1 MKLQSLVHRLRA
13 RYGERRVKWLA
24 ILLLIG
30 IGSVTVHLLVRHNL
44 DSSALLYVGLPY
56 LGALAIV
63 VIRPAKP
70 DERWWRIYLDRS
82 LTALI
87 VLLASSVVLFEGFV
101 CVLYLFPIYFLIVSI
116 AFAVGWAGTRKNKGT
131 RMLGLI
137 VPIIVLGSSLEGT
150 TEALSAERVVHV
162 QASRVAHLTPEEIM
176 RNLLRPMELNQER
189 NWVLS
194 IFPMP
199 YQVDAG
205 SLEPGSIHRMYTR
218 YDRWFVTNTHEG
230 ELHLEIVDFQ
240 PNRLRARVVHDTTF
254 FSSYL
259 SQLGSEVT
267 TTPIGPNRTDVS
279 LRLDYR
285 RNLDPAWYFH
295 PLQQY
300 AMREMAAFFI
310 DKVLVRSPKPP
321 DPSEPPVIQS

>member
-1 MKLQSLVHRLRA
+1 MNRLQSLIEGLKA
-13 RYGERRVKWLA
+13 RYGARRVKWLA

-30 IGSVTVHLLVRHNL
+30 IGSVSVHLLIRQGL

-63 VIRPAKP
+63 LIRPAKS
-70 DERWWRIYLDRS
+70 DERWWRVYLDRS

-101 CVLYLFPIYFLIVSI
+101 CVLFLFPIYFLVVTV
-116 AFAVGWAGTRKNKGT
+116 AFAAGWAGRRKDKGNKT
-131 RMLGLI
+131 LSVI
-137 VPIIVLGSSLEGT
+137 VPVIILGSSLEGT
-150 TEALSAERVVHV
+150 TEALSAERVAHV
-162 QASRVAHLTPEEIM
+162 EASRVAHLAPEEIM
-176 RNLLRPMELNQER
+176 RNLVLPMELNQDR
-189 NWVLS
+189 NWILS

-199 YQVDAG
+199 YQVDAE
-205 SLEPGSIHRMYTR
+205 SLEPGSVHRMHTR

-230 ELHLEIVDFQ
+230 ELHLEIVDFR

-254 FSSYL
+254 FASYL
-259 SQLGSEVT
+259 SQMSSEVSL
-267 TTPIGPNRTDVS
+267 TPIGPNHTEVS

-295 PLQQY
+295 PLQQF

-310 DKVLVRSPKPP
+310 ENVLIAPR
-321 DPSEPPVIQS
+321 D

>member
-1 MKLQSLVHRLRA
+1 MNRLQSLIEGLKT
-13 RYGERRVKWLA
+13 RYGARRVKWLA

-30 IGSVTVHLLVRHNL
+30 IGSVSVHLLVRQGL

-63 VIRPAKP
+63 LIRPAKS
-70 DERWWRIYLDRS
+70 DERWRRVYLDRS

-101 CVLYLFPIYFLIVSI
+101 CVLFLFPIYFLVVTV
-116 AFAVGWAGTRKNKGT
+116 AFAAGWAGRRKDKGNKT
-131 RMLGLI
+131 LSVILP
-137 VPIIVLGSSLEGT
+137 VIILGSSLEGT
-150 TEALSAERVVHV
+150 TEALSAERVTHV
-162 QASRVAHLTPEEIM
+162 EASRVAYLTPEEIM
-176 RNLLRPMELNQER
+176 GNLVLPMELNQDR
-189 NWVLS
+189 NWILS

-199 YQVDAG
+199 YQVEAE
-205 SLEPGSIHRMYTR
+205 SLEPGSVHRMHTR

-254 FSSYL
+254 FASYL
-259 SQLGSEVT
+259 SQMGSEVT
-267 TTPIGPNRTDVS
+267 LTPIGPNRTKVS

-295 PLQQY
+295 PLQKF

-310 DKVLVRSPKPP
+310 EDVLIR
-321 DPSEPPVIQS
+321 QSGDSHNTIT